1 MEANSGIGSPLW
13 TLVMQCLAWRPKGR
27 QVNGTVLTVISEP
40 WDLQDGPHW
49 VTGTLEKHILPGS
62 CSVRCLR
69 MVQRPVAALEALAGW
84 TMTLEHISVSFLSS
98 DMRWDGTEEETE
110 EEEEA
115 DGIIQ
120 EATANSGL
128 DMTHWEVAVWETSGF
143 MKLPHRPPNLFFSS
157 TDGMTSIFLPLVLT
171 SSRLYLGALRM
182 TTPSVVF
189 SRLAIG
195 WPETSLTMVGLPV
208 VMPVTGLSLTR
219 TLKLTGL
226 ITTVFFF
233 R

>member
-1 MEANSGIGSPLW
+1 M
-13 TLVMQCLAWRPKGR
+13 CLAWRPKGR

-69 MVQRPVAALEALAGW
+69 MVQRPVAALEALATLVGW

-98 DMRWDGTEEETE
+98 DMRWDGTEEE
-110 EEEEA
+110 A

-120 EATANSGL
+120 EATSNSGL
-128 DMTHWEVAVWETSGF
+128 DMTHCEVAVWETIGF

-171 SSRLYLGALRM
+171 SSRLNLGALRM

-189 SRLAIG
+189 SRVAIG
-195 WPETSLTMVGLPV
+195 WPETSLTMTGLPV
-208 VMPVTGLSLTR
+208 VMLVTGLSLTR
-219 TLKLTGL
+219 TLELTGL

>member
-49 VTGTLEKHILPGS
+49 VTGTLE
-62 CSVRCLR
+62 
-69 MVQRPVAALEALAGW
+69 
-84 TMTLEHISVSFLSS
+84 HISVSFLSS
-98 DMRWDGTEEETE
+98 DMRWDGTEEEE
-110 EEEEA
+110 ET

-120 EATANSGL
+120 EATCNSGL
-128 DMTHWEVAVWETSGF
+128 DMTHWEVTVWETIGF
-143 MKLPHRPPNLFFSS
+143 MKLPHRPPNLFFIS

-171 SSRLYLGALRM
+171 SSRLNLGALRM

-195 WPETSLTMVGLPV
+195 WPETP
-208 VMPVTGLSLTR
+208 LTR
-219 TLKLTGL
+219 TLVSFL
-226 ITTVFFF
+226 ITTVSFF